1 MCKYLCS
8 VWTWSLSGIYPR
20 TGLYGS
26 SHFSILKEPPY
37 SFHSGYTN
45 LCSQQKCIKV
55 PFSSPPHCSVCF
67 VIAVLTMVSWTLN
80 VVLVLYRYIRAM
92 CIVVGASEKGDSL
105 GERK

>member
-1 MCKYLCS
+1 MC
-8 VWTWSLSGIYPR
+8 
-20 TGLYGS
+20 GLGVFQVYTLELG
-26 SHFSILKEPPY
+26 FMEVLILA
-37 SFHSGYTN
+37 FLRDLH

-55 PFSSPPHCSVCF
+55 PFSSSPHCSVCF

-92 CIVVGASEKGDSL
+92 CVVVGASEKGDSL